1 MIKRPE
7 DYVQKEVFY
16 QIYDAFLTIDLPWKA
31 KYKSF
36 EVMLWA
42 SKLIDHMVITG
53 ISLDSLRLI
62 SDGGF
67 MKTNR
72 GVVRGHLMGRVRR
85 GELLFGEEKINYSNA
100 FDFFRKNDECILI
113 TKKENG
119 TKVDPKTD
127 WSKVYEFNRDDWI
140 FPWRSPGYATKYSD
154 DALNYL
160 KKLKI

>member
-53 ISLDSLRLI
+53 ISLDALRLI

-67 MKTNR
+67 IST
-72 GVVRGHLMGRVRR
+72 
-85 GELLFGEEKINYSNA
+85 
-100 FDFFRKNDECILI
+100 
-113 TKKENG
+113 
-119 TKVDPKTD
+119 
-127 WSKVYEFNRDDWI
+127 
-140 FPWRSPGYATKYSD
+140 
-154 DALNYL
+154 
-160 KKLKI
+160 